1 MLRPRAISACKEP
14 YETRVKPASDF
25 SEAGPFTEMVLMG
38 VLAVRLAA
46 LNIEL
51 EWDGENMRFTNIP
64 DDATIRT
71 VIQDG
76 FSIKDGHPT
85 FKTVYTDPVN
95 ANEYA

>member
-1 MLRPRAISACKEP
+1 
-14 YETRVKPASDF
+14 
-25 SEAGPFTEMVLMG
+25 
-38 VLAVRLAA
+38 
-46 LNIEL
+46 
-51 EWDGENMRFTNIP
+51 MRFTNIP

-95 ANEYA
+95 ANEYAKELIKHTYREGWKLPDMPE